1 MKFSAEFFNL
11 FDAHQNALQNAVPS
25 AFKNVI

>member
-1 MKFSAEFFNL
+1 MKFSVEFFNL
-11 FDAHQNALQNAVPS
+11 FDAHQNAHQNAVQS